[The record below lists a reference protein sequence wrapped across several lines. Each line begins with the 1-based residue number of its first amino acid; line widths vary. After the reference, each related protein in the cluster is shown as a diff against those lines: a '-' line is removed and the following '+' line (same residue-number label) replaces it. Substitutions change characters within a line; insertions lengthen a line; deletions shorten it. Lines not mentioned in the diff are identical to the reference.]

1 MNKLFVMISI
11 AMSAALLTA
20 SCGAPAA
27 NNTAGNGNANKP
39 ANAANTT
46 TAAPAGDNSAAQ
58 AEVKKLMDAAEVAL
72 AKNDADAMEKIYS
85 DNYMLV
91 NIDGSVQNRAE
102 RLASLRS
109 GDTKYSSFS
118 YSEPTFRFNADG
130 TAVIVIAKLSMKGTS
145 KGKPMDGDY
154 RITQVYRKMPEG
166 WKQITAQATKIEGG
180 GVELPKSPS
189 NTNTNTANANK

>member
-11 AMSAALLTA
+11 AMSAVLLTA

-27 NNTAGNGNANKP
+27 NNTAGNGNTNKP

-72 AKNDADAMEKIYS
+72 AKNDADAMEKIYA
-85 DNYMLV
+85 DTYMLV
-91 NIDGSVQNRAE
+91 NLDGSVQNKAE
-102 RLASLRS
+102 RLAALRS
-109 GDTKYSSFS
+109 GDTKYSSFA
-118 YSEPTFRFNADG
+118 YSEPNFRFNAEG
-130 TAVIVIAKLSMKGTS
+130 TGVIVIAKLSMKGTA
-145 KGKPMDGDY
+145 KGKPIDGDY
-154 RITQVYRKMPEG
+154 RITQVYRKMPDG

-180 GVELPKSPS
+180 AESPKTPA